1 MNRLAVAALA
11 LLLGSCTSTAPGP
24 GASSTSSA
32 STRRPTNLNLGL
44 CFRPSEYNN
53 YNIGDL
59 KTIYI
64 STRRGYVYRLITEED
79 CFKPETDRISLARQ
93 RLGERDV
100 CIGDMIQVS
109 TSGWRGG
116 AAGSCLALVS
126 GLTRDSRES
135 GLWSRQD

>member
-1 MNRLAVAALA
+1 MKRLALAALA
-11 LLLGSCTSTAPGP
+11 LLLGSCTATAPAP
-24 GASSTSSA
+24 GASSASA
-32 STRRPTNLNLGL
+32 RRPTNLSLGL
-44 CFRPSEYNN
+44 CFRPSDYNN

-59 KTIYI
+59 RTIYI
-64 STRRGYVYRLITEED
+64 STRRGYVYRLITEAD
-79 CFKPETDRISLARQ
+79 CFKPETVSISLARA

-100 CIGDMIQVS
+100 CIGDMIEIG
-109 TSGWRGG
+109 TSVWRGG

>member
-1 MNRLAVAALA
+1 MKRLAVAAMA
-11 LLLGSCTSTAPGP
+11 LLLGSCTAAAPAPGAP
-24 GASSTSSA
+24 AGASA
-32 STRRPTNLNLGL
+32 RRPTNLNLGL

-59 KTIYI
+59 RTIYI

-100 CIGDMIQVS
+100 CIGDMIQIS